1 MLSVKELN
9 YIKDFLSW
17 ELLMA
22 KKCAHY
28 SQQEVDPNFKGIFE
42 NARQVHEQ
50 NYESLMSY
58 LQQQTSQGAKAET
71 TRQRG
76 GMMQ

>member
-22 KKCAHY
+22 KKCSEYAGK
-28 SQQEVDPNFKGIFE
+28 EVDSNFKGVFN
-42 NARQVHEQ
+42 NAGQVHQQ
-50 NYESLMSY
+50 NYQNLLSY
-58 LQQQTSQGAKAET
+58 LQQQSSQG
-71 TRQRG
+71 
-76 GMMQ
+76 GMVQ

>member
-22 KKCAHY
+22 KKCNEYANK
-28 SQQEVDPNFKGIFE
+28 EVDPNFKGIFN
-42 NARQVHEQ
+42 NAGQVHQTNYQ
-50 NYESLMSY
+50 NLLAY
-58 LQQQTSQGAKAET
+58 LQKQSSQG
-71 TRQRG
+71 
-76 GMMQ
+76 GMVQ

>member
-17 ELLMA
+17 ELLMT

-28 SQQEVDPNFKGIFE
+28 AQQEVDPNFKGVFE
-42 NARQVHEQ
+42 NARQVHQQ
-50 NYESLMSY
+50 NYDSLLSY
-58 LQQQTSQGAKAET
+58 LQQNSSQGTQAA
-71 TRQRG
+71 TRQQG
-76 GMMQ
+76 GIMQ